1 MENGS
6 KKHKL
11 TFKNIIFLSII
22 GLLILYFKYFN
33 IRGNLCHDTCSYI
46 NSELDVIKCLDACS
60 INAEDYREPVSYTKI
75 LLYFSI
81 VVVFW
86 IILLRFI
93 NNYDMTNLDN
103 ILIQFLERMKRLKD
117 KMMKKVKKEK
127 DGYKKME

>member
-1 MENGS
+1 M
-6 KKHKL
+6 
-11 TFKNIIFLSII
+11 I
-22 GLLILYFKYFN
+22 KYIN
-33 IRGNLCHDTCSYI
+33 KRI

-117 KMMKKVKKEK
+117 KIMKKVKKEK